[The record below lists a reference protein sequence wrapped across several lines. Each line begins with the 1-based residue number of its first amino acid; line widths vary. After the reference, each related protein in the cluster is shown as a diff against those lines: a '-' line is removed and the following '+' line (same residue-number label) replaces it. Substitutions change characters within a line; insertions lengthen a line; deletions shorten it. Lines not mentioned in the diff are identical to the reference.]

1 METWNPTGL
10 RPHFEPRRHA
20 RRLGVPAP
28 VWRVAL
34 PVAVAVTVLFGA
46 TVSSLHAP
54 APTGGH
60 VLQLILGATTWAV
73 PPANPPVVAQ
83 RRAPAAPP
91 APADTHT
98 APAQP
103 ATIAPAPA
111 VAHPEPSPEALPAP
125 TPEVT
130 AAPAAATALPA
141 TPTPAPT
148 PSPRLCL
155 PLNLLCL

>member
-20 RRLGVPAP
+20 RRLAVPAP

-34 PVAVAVTVLFGA
+34 PAAVAVTVLFGA
-46 TVSSLHAP
+46 TVSSLHTP
-54 APTGGH
+54 APSGRH
-60 VLQLILGATTWAV
+60 VLQVILGATTRAV
-73 PPANPPVVAQ
+73 TPANPPVIAQ

-98 APAQP
+98 APARP
-103 ATIAPAPA
+103 TTVAPVPA
-111 VAHPEPSPEALPAP
+111 VAQPAPSPEAMPAP
-125 TPEVT
+125 TTEAT

-141 TPTPAPT
+141 TPTPVPT
-148 PSPRLCL
+148 PTPRLCL